1 MYHKYSFNTTDKL
14 ERNLLIAVLSEHN
27 FNGFEDTNEHL
38 IAYVDEEIL
47 SLEKVNEILKSHNL
61 DFISYRES
69 SVEDTNW
76 NSVWESQ
83 FEPVEIGDV
92 YIRASFHEPKSDK
105 TEIIIDPKMSFGT
118 GHHPTTFLMINEM
131 KKIEFTGKEVLDFGS
146 GTGILSVY
154 AEKLGAKNIDA
165 IDNEDWAFENCIEN
179 ASLNNCKNINPIL
192 GNHKYEFSKMY
203 DIVLANINR
212 NIILPNLSK
221 WYNLLNNNGVLLLS
235 GLLEHD
241 EKDILDA
248 SFEFDHLHTAQKDG
262 WILIHLKK

>member
-1 MYHKYSFNTTDKL
+1 MFHKYSFKTTDKL

-38 IAYVDEEIL
+38 IAYVDEGVLMID
-47 SLEKVNEILKSHNL
+47 KVKEILKNHNL
-61 DFISYRES
+61 DFISFIDS

-92 YIRASFHEPKSDK
+92 YIRASFHRPKVDT

-131 KKIEFTGKEVLDFGS
+131 NKIEFKDKEVLDFGS

-179 ASLNNCKNINPIL
+179 AALNNCKIINPIL
-192 GNHKYEFSKMY
+192 GDHKYEFAKKY
-203 DIVLANINR
+203 DIILANINR
-212 NIILPNLSK
+212 NVILPNLSK
-221 WYNLLNNNGVLLLS
+221 WYNLLEKNGVLLLS

-241 EKDILDA
+241 EQDIKDD
-248 SFEFDHLHTAQKDG
+248 SFEFNHKHTAHKGG